1 MPENQ
6 SQLWDL
12 LSLLAQLQESALAS
26 LLVQE
31 LSDPDQHPPIL
42 LGDIVHHSTIVSLT
56 WQKVW
61 DLRSIVGGLKSSIVG
76 GLRGGGCGLGL
87 GLLVGLLLLV
97 IVLVHPRRLAVT
109 EVLVREHV
117 GSLREHVGG
126 GGGGGGNGR
135 VVRGLV
141 LWCLGVWIVVFEV
154 VSGRCGWM
162 RLQPRSGILPP
173 ESLKGERPSLGGE
186 GCTAGRR
193 RKRLDTDGGLLARA
207 WEGGASS
214 IRHKGFTHW
223 KKPMVRAQRLWMG
236 FWGGG
241 RERAG

>member
-1 MPENQ
+1 MPEDQ

-12 LSLLAQLQESALAS
+12 LSLLAQLQKRALAS

-31 LSDPDQHPPIL
+31 LSDPNQHPPVL
-42 LGDIVHHSTIVSLT
+42 LGDIVHHSAIVSLT

-76 GLRGGGCGLGL
+76 GLCGGGCGL

-97 IVLVHPRRLAVT
+97 IVLVHPRWLAVT

-126 GGGGGGNGR
+126 GGGGERNGR

-141 LWCLGVWIVVFEV
+141 LWCLDVWNVVWEV
-154 VSGRCGWM
+154 VSR
-162 RLQPRSGILPP
+162 RSG
-173 ESLKGERPSLGGE
+173 
-186 GCTAGRR
+186 
-193 RKRLDTDGGLLARA
+193 
-207 WEGGASS
+207 
-214 IRHKGFTHW
+214 
-223 KKPMVRAQRLWMG
+223 
-236 FWGGG
+236 
-241 RERAG
+241 